1 MSENFPAPAANEIAK
16 VPTPIQAELKATA
29 AGQAAGKTPTGPKAH
44 GGIVPALP
52 LPGMNKTS
60 RSPVPTPVTQ
70 SNQTNHAPKH
80 IGQEASNDTTSA
92 VQDLA
97 DKVNQL
103 AMRAGVP
110 ATAANLN
117 ASVSVN
123 ANQNAG
129 AVDHRNNSRQPGMGG
144 FVTSRGGRGNYRGG
158 FNNQQPR
165 KVEVPTTDY
174 DFESANA
181 KFNKQDLAKAAIA
194 STDDDPSPT
203 TNGTNGSAEENN
215 EVVIP
220 PIGDGFYNRGKSFFD
235 NISCENKERAEA
247 KEGER
252 PRGGAVWRGEEQK
265 KNLET
270 FGQGSVDGGFG
281 HYARG
286 GWRGRGRGY
295 RRARGGYSGAYGRG
309 GGYRG
314 AQQQQ
319 GNTVPGGAN

>member
-1 MSENFPAPAANEIAK
+1 
-16 VPTPIQAELKATA
+16 
-29 AGQAAGKTPTGPKAH
+29 
-44 GGIVPALP
+44 
-52 LPGMNKTS
+52 MNRSS
-60 RSPVPTPVTQ
+60 RSPAPTPVIP
-70 SNQTNHAPKH
+70 SNQANNAPKQPGH
-80 IGQEASNDTTSA
+80 AASNDTTSA

-103 AMRAGVP
+103 AMKAGVP
-110 ATAANLN
+110 PTAANLN
-117 ASVSVN
+117 APTPVNVS
-123 ANQNAG
+123 QNT
-129 AVDHRNNSRQPGMGG
+129 AVVDPRNSRQPGMGG
-144 FVTSRGGRGNYRGG
+144 FVARGRGGYRGG
-158 FNNQQPR
+158 FNNQQPH

-174 DFESANA
+174 DFEGANA
-181 KFNKQDLAKAAIA
+181 KFNKQELVKEVTA
-194 STDDDPSPT
+194 STDDEKKPIPSPT
-203 TNGTNGSAEENN
+203 TNGTNGNAEEND
-215 EVVIP
+215 ELVIP

-281 HYARG
+281 HYGGRG
-286 GWRGRGRGY
+286 GWRGRGRG
-295 RRARGGYSGAYGRG
+295 RGFGRARGYNGGYGRG

-319 GNTVPGGAN
+319 GSIVPGGAN

>member
-1 MSENFPAPAANEIAK
+1 MS
-16 VPTPIQAELKATA
+16 
-29 AGQAAGKTPTGPKAH
+29 KTPTGPKAH

-52 LPGMNKTS
+52 LPGMNRTS
-60 RSPVPTPVTQ
+60 RSPAPTPAIPSSQTNNA
-70 SNQTNHAPKH
+70 SNQP
-80 IGQEASNDTTSA
+80 GQAASSDTTSA

-103 AMRAGVP
+103 AIRAGVP

-117 ASVSVN
+117 APIPVN
-123 ANQNAG
+123 ASQNAG
-129 AVDHRNNSRQPGMGG
+129 ATNPHNSRQPGMGG
-144 FVTSRGGRGNYRGG
+144 FIARGRGYRGG
-158 FNNQQPR
+158 FNNQPPR

-181 KFNKQDLAKAAIA
+181 KFNKQDLVKEVIA
-194 STDDDPSPT
+194 STDDEKKPIPSPI
-203 TNGTNGSAEENN
+203 TNGTNENAEED

-281 HYARG
+281 HYSGRG
-286 GWRGRGRGY
+286 GWRGRGRG
-295 RRARGGYSGAYGRG
+295 RGFGRGRGGYNSGYGRG
-309 GGYRG
+309 GGGGYRG
-314 AQQQQ
+314 VQQQQQ
-319 GNTVPGGAN
+319 GSTVPGGVN

>member
-1 MSENFPAPAANEIAK
+1 M
-16 VPTPIQAELKATA
+16 
-29 AGQAAGKTPTGPKAH
+29 GQITGKPPTGPKAH

-52 LPGMNKTS
+52 LPGINKAS
-60 RSPVPTPVTQ
+60 RSPAPTPAIP
-70 SNQTNHAPKH
+70 SNQVNNAPKQP
-80 IGQEASNDTTSA
+80 GQAASNDTTSA

-110 ATAANLN
+110 DTVGNLN
-117 ASVSVN
+117 APAPVN
-123 ANQNAG
+123 ASQNTG
-129 AVDHRNNSRQPGMGG
+129 AVDPRNSRQPGMGG
-144 FVTSRGGRGNYRGG
+144 FVARGRSYRGG
-158 FNNQQPR
+158 FNNQQPH

-174 DFESANA
+174 DFEGANA
-181 KFNKQDLAKAAIA
+181 KFNKQELVKEVTA
-194 STDDDPSPT
+194 STDDEKKPIPSPT
-203 TNGTNGSAEENN
+203 TNGTNGNVEENDDL
-215 EVVIP
+215 VIP

-281 HYARG
+281 HYGGRG
-286 GWRGRGRGY
+286 GWRGRGRG
-295 RRARGGYSGAYGRG
+295 RGFGRGRPGYNSGYGRG

-314 AQQQQ
+314 TQQQQQ